1 MQIERLVGVASESW
15 GMFTGIVRQIA
26 RVVSAEPTEAGKR
39 IVIDPLGWGHVP
51 EPGDSIACS
60 GCCLT
65 LARAAEDA
73 GGMFTFDAIPET
85 LAKTTLG
92 GWYAGTEINLEPAAR
107 MGDRLDGHIVQG
119 HVDCVGKVVHVD
131 ETDGWRARVS
141 VPAEMGR
148 YLVPKGSITV
158 DGVSLT
164 LAATGGVKEDTPW
177 FEVALI
183 PETLERTTLKGLAA
197 GDGVNIE
204 CDITAKTVA
213 HMVEHYMSSKA
224 SVL

>member
-1 MQIERLVGVASESW
+1 
-15 GMFTGIVRQIA
+15 MFTGIVRHIG
-26 RVVSAEPTEAGKR
+26 RVVSCEATASGR
-39 IVIDPLGWGHVP
+39 RLVIDPLGWGHVP

-65 LARAAEDA
+65 VARAVGDA
-73 GGMFTFDAIPET
+73 GGMFTFDVIPET

-92 GWYAGTEINLEPAAR
+92 GWGVGGLVNLEAAAR

-119 HVDCVGKVVHVD
+119 HVDCVGAVVAVD
-131 ETDGWRARVS
+131 ETEGWRVRVS
-141 VPAEMGR
+141 VAGEMGR
-148 YLVPKGSITV
+148 YLVPKGSVTV

-164 LAATGGVKEDTPW
+164 LAAVGGMKEGRPW

-183 PETLERTTLKGLAA
+183 PETLERTTLKDRKA
-197 GDGVNIE
+197 GDGVNVE

-213 HMVEHYMSSKA
+213 HMVEHYMGQRG
-224 SVL
+224 